1 MGFFFLDTGGTAQ
14 AFFAEKN
21 RDAVADLYLWDSDE
35 DREKFKECH
44 RAVAITLRLMSCTE
58 TIDVEMMERHNTYT
72 KGWCNEF
79 DTGSRAPHVELL
91 NILHEIWRRV
101 KVSTVHFE
109 NLKQLKPLLF
119 DLFYAKYSKT

>member
-1 MGFFFLDTGGTAQ
+1 MLEHFGFMNTRHFCHTEDVKNIRFSGSNILGSPMRMGFFFLDTGGTAQ

-72 KGWCNEF
+72 
-79 DTGSRAPHVELL
+79 SLL
-91 NILHEIWRRV
+91 
-101 KVSTVHFE
+101 
-109 NLKQLKPLLF
+109 
-119 DLFYAKYSKT
+119 AKDVFPFMRL